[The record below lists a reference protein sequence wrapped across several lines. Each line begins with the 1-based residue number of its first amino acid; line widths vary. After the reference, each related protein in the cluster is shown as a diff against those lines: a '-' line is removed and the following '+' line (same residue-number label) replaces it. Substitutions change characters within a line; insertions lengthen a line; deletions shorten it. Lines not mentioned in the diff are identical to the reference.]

1 MSDILCSY
9 NDREA
14 NLMAYLYDEI
24 EPSDREA
31 FEAHLKTCARCR
43 VELNGLGGVRE
54 QLAEWAIGPVTSRQS
69 IVASQSIV
77 PSESIVASRSALV
90 SRAPS
95 DEPRTASREPRDA
108 SGVWTTVPAWAQAAA
123 AVLVLGVAAGAANIN
138 IHYDAQN
145 GLNVRSGWIQERG
158 SQGSQGSQASRAV
171 GSQPAVIDAVSRAE
185 LTALEQQLRNEIRAV
200 AAVPAHTVTP
210 PSDAETVRRVRALL
224 DETERRHERELALKV
239 AEVMRDVNM
248 QRQADLRK
256 IDQNIDQGRVE
267 VLRNR
272 QMLDYYMQRVSQ
284 RQ

>member
-14 NLMAYLYDEI
+14 MLMAYLYDEI
-24 EPSDREA
+24 EPAERET

-54 QLAEWAIGPVTSRQS
+54 QLSEWSITSVASRQS
-69 IVASQSIV
+69 IVASPVARSLAT
-77 PSESIVASRSALV
+77 PVASQIFGAESSAE
-90 SRAPS
+90 RQA
-95 DEPRTASREPRDA
+95 AS
-108 SGVWTTVPAWAQAAA
+108 SVWQNPPVWAQAAA

-145 GLNVRSGWIQERG
+145 GLNIGTGWMQGRG
-158 SQGSQGSQASRAV
+158 SPGPQSSQGSRAQASDAQAAAV
-171 GSQPAVIDAVSRAE
+171 ADVVSRSE
-185 LTALEQQLRNEIRAV
+185 LTALEQQLRSEIHAV
-200 AAVPAHTVTP
+200 AAVPAHTVTA
-210 PSDAETVRRVRALL
+210 PSDAETLRRVRALL

-272 QMLDYYMQRVSQ
+272 QMLDYYVQRVSQ